1 MAPKLGILIS
11 GRGSNLQ
18 AILDAI
24 ASGDLRAD
32 IALVISNHAD
42 AAGLARAR
50 SVGVQV
56 ATMRHQGYANRDVYD
71 RELAAALKTA
81 GVELVCLAGFMRRLG
96 SSFCDAFPNAILN
109 VHPSLLPAFP
119 GLDAQQQA
127 FAHGVK
133 VSGATVHL
141 VTPGL
146 DEGPIVMQE
155 AVAVAADDTADT
167 LAARILEVEHRLYP
181 AAIQFI
187 LDGHWKID
195 GRRVVEK
202 SKSNMKT
209 GRA

>member
-1 MAPKLGILIS
+1 MMPKLGILIS

-18 AILDAI
+18 AIIDAI
-24 ASGDLRAD
+24 ARGDLRAE
-32 IALVISNHAD
+32 IALVISNHPD

-71 RELAAALKTA
+71 RALAAALKAA

-96 SSFCDAFPNAILN
+96 SSFCDAFPTAILN

-127 FAHGVK
+127 VAHGVK
-133 VSGATVHL
+133 VSGATVHF

-155 AVAVAADDTADT
+155 AVEVAAGDTAET
-167 LAARILEVEHRLYP
+167 LSARILEVEHRLYP

-187 LDGHWKID
+187 LDGRWRID
-195 GRRVVEK
+195 GRVVY
-202 SKSNMKT
+202 KSNQT
-209 GRA
+209 